1 MNFLLLTVHPSV
13 FLRESPNSLYVKLG
27 AHDKYAT
34 DEEAV
39 VIQASRIF
47 IHPEYNYNTL
57 ANDYALIELTSSVAF
72 TDKVWARYCMKRRL
86 YCSTHIDLMKRL
98 FN

>member
-1 MNFLLLTVHPSV
+1 M
-13 FLRESPNSLYVKLG
+13 KLG

-34 DEEAV
+34 DEGAV
-39 VIQASRIF
+39 VVQASRIF

-72 TDKVWARYCMKRRL
+72 TDKVWYQAEIALQHTYIS
-86 YCSTHIDLMKRL
+86 YEEAV
-98 FN
+98 